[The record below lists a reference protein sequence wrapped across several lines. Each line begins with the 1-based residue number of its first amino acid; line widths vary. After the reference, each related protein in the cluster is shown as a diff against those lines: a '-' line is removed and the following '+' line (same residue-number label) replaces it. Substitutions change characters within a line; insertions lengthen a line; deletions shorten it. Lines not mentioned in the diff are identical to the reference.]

1 MRTCAKMRCESR
13 PEATVV
19 LRYQSREVHVLELT
33 GEPDPN
39 LLDLCAHHVDRL
51 TPPLGWA
58 VRDARSLRSRAG
70 A

>member
-1 MRTCAKMRCESR
+1 M
-13 PEATVV
+13 

-39 LLDLCAHHVDRL
+39 LLDLCADHVDRL

-58 VRDARSLRSRAG
+58 VRDGRSIGSRAG
-70 A
+70 T

>member
-1 MRTCAKMRCESR
+1 MRCESR

-39 LLDLCAHHVDRL
+39 LLDLCGDHVDRL
-51 TPPLGWA
+51 TPPMGWA
-58 VRDARSLRSRAG
+58 VRDGRSIGSRAG
-70 A
+70 T

>member
-39 LLDLCAHHVDRL
+39 LLDLCADHIDRL

-58 VRDARSLRSRAG
+58 VRDGRSVGSRAG
-70 A
+70 T